1 MLCTPISSTST
12 STSTALPGALS
23 AYILFT
29 KEERNQ
35 VRAPTLVACQAAVVI
50 LTHSPVQILK
60 EKPGLGV
67 TDVMKEAAARW
78 KTLSAQQ
85 KEPFE
90 EMAKKDKERYNQE
103 MLKYKATQSDD

>member
-1 MLCTPISSTST
+1 MLYMTCTPIS

-35 VRAPTLVACQAAVVI
+35 VRAPTLVVCQAAVVI
-50 LTHSPVQILK
+50 LTHYPVQILK

-103 MLKYKATQSDD
+103 MLKYKATQSND

>member
-1 MLCTPISSTST
+1 M
-12 STSTALPGALS
+12 
-23 AYILFT
+23 
-29 KEERNQ
+29 
-35 VRAPTLVACQAAVVI
+35 
-50 LTHSPVQILK
+50 THYPVQILK

-78 KTLSAQQ
+78 KMLSAQL